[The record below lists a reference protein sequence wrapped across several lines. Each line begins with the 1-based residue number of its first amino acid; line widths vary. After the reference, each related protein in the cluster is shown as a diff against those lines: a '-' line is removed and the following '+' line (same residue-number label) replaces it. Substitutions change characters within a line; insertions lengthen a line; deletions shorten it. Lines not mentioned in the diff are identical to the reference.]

1 MKKNFHAA
9 NVANEKGFD
18 EFMTR
23 KHHQPC
29 TRILTLDHPTNK
41 TLKPNSQMNITFSL
55 IHPPP
60 KTKDTQ
66 FFFLPCLIFCVKS
79 VGILS
84 LVPFLS
90 VSFIFLVFDRR

>member
-55 IHPPP
+55 IHP
-60 KTKDTQ
+60 
-66 FFFLPCLIFCVKS
+66 LPQNKRYT
-79 VGILS
+79 
-84 LVPFLS
+84 
-90 VSFIFLVFDRR
+90 IFLFALPHILC